1 MYKYSVQIK
10 KVSGRL
16 NESLLPQ
23 KNLVV
28 KSKSKLAKRNVLKE
42 AAKYLLDNYGLE
54 LIDAVIVENAPRLNS
69 KQYDEIESAKAA
81 QSNQFVQR
89 HQDPS
94 NWGTRGTLERLR
106 DEMTKE
112 LVDAIYYKAGREVK
126 YYNIPDGIAI
136 TLDGDVRV
144 YGSSGNGHYNK
155 DTATKAAWYAQSY
168 DADDK
173 ASDNVFTYDFDEED
187 FSSLINFRHNL
198 DNEISYGDY
207 DEDDYDNENEM
218 YETMRIHFEDTIDSI
233 GRAMEKIKS
242 FKDIEK
248 YKQHYSTSK
257 SSDAVFDELQTN
269 VMNVIKD
276 YMKLNKNKAHSMM
289 GMKKMEW
296 S

>member
-1 MYKYSVQIK
+1 
-10 KVSGRL
+10 
-16 NESLLPQ
+16 
-23 KNLVV
+23 
-28 KSKSKLAKRNVLKE
+28 
-42 AAKYLLDNYGLE
+42 
-54 LIDAVIVENAPRLNS
+54 
-69 KQYDEIESAKAA
+69 
-81 QSNQFVQR
+81 
-89 HQDPS
+89 
-94 NWGTRGTLERLR
+94 
-106 DEMTKE
+106 MTKE

-257 SSDAVFDELQTN
+257 SSDAVFDEL
-269 VMNVIKD
+269 
-276 YMKLNKNKAHSMM
+276 
-289 GMKKMEW
+289 
-296 S
+296 